1 MSYVDAIFTSEH
13 YGTSDH
19 FGAERGTHTQPERGS
34 GSYPSLPT
42 EWVGWNE
49 YKPTRRK
56 VGSKQAHRVTHYSVS
71 VHGLA
76 DSISVRWFLTE
87 GISCGD

>member
-19 FGAERGTHTQPERGS
+19 FGAEPGTHTQPERGS
-34 GSYPSLPT
+34 
-42 EWVGWNE
+42 GWNE

-76 DSISVRWFLTE
+76 DSIAVFAGS
-87 GISCGD
+87 